1 MIRQDFKK
9 IAITLAVAL
18 AAPTVIPPTNVAIVA
33 QAATPKLNIA
43 KKTMKIGK
51 SYTLKVKNTSSSYT
65 YKWSSS
71 KKAVATVT
79 KKGVVKAKSEGTTTI
94 KCNVL
99 QDGKNIK
106 TLTSKI
112 TVIGEAESIE
122 ITNAVVTEGYH
133 TIELDSEYEFSAVT
147 SPELNSS
154 MVYWKSSNPAV
165 VEVDEDGLCVAL
177 SPGTATI
184 TATAALNEE
193 EVDSSSVSTSIE
205 VKVEGEEENTTKEG
219 ATVSEVSMVG
229 GSEIKIVFSEAVAE
243 SSVLDSSKGLT
254 NNVKIASAKDS
265 AGKYST
271 SPGKL
276 TGSLSTDGKTLSIY
290 SSAIFKGDY
299 KITVSGV
306 TTTSGTPFSTYSQTT
321 SLIDTKA
328 PSFVSATVDDSGL
341 IATLTFDE
349 ELDVT
354 YTRDSNGKVVGKSI
368 SIIDVSATSSS
379 STTLMSYLRN
389 INNYSLS
396 EDKKSII
403 LDLTNDT
410 VNGYIPTEDRK
421 SNTFTVRFS
430 GIADTSGNKAAN
442 LITECQFSLDPS
454 YKANASVVSVER
466 IAYNKIEVTYSRA
479 IKQAGTMT
487 IGSTPAISP
496 NISDSSFQYR
506 TDKRKVVY
514 TLTDAAMNYMG
525 DQTVRLYAWS
535 AYNINPAEN
544 ISNANYTTTM
554 RFRDENNKPTLTG
567 CSVEKIDKGNNLYV
581 YQIKATYSRPVDL
594 PAFSN
599 KSGVN
604 SASFANV
611 KYTRSSNNTIGFT
624 SLSYSAS
631 VDGQT
636 ITYNISGS
644 QIDNYGVY
652 EITVPSGTVVDLNN
666 TYAAEHKLVV
676 TLN

>member
-65 YKWSSS
+65 YKWFSS

-133 TIELDSEYEFSAVT
+133 TMELDSEYEFSAVT
-147 SPELNSS
+147 SPEPNSS
-154 MVYWKSSNPAV
+154 TIYWKSSNPAV

-193 EVDSSSVSTSIE
+193 EVDSSSVSTSVE